1 MSLKILLNGLEY
13 FFTDRHHGRQ
23 NVFHGLT
30 EERQNVFLSAGVSI
44 GQFKGSFNLGNRMGR
59 SLVLPNFI
67 FYDKTTKRSTYIVNI
82 EIQSTSTYSGG
93 ISLEL
98 GTGPVWSLNLE
109 KARGL

>member
-67 FYDKTTKRSTYIVNI
+67 FMIRPPRDLLTS
-82 EIQSTSTYSGG
+82 STSRF
-93 ISLEL
+93 SLLLLILEEL
-98 GTGPVWSLNLE
+98 V
-109 KARGL
+109 